1 MPTGR
6 GRPYFTL
13 TMGEAELNISSHQLI
28 IRSMLYFYGGAADQT
43 LALQIAEDIS
53 TAWNEPHGKVRIK
66 GEWYDVLFEIES
78 SYKPDLQPAVVW
90 HNTDPRL
97 NFFRI
102 EEFSLHDISS
112 VDGLGCNT
120 GYFKLGNL
128 LNHST
133 TAAHEYGHT
142 LGLDHP
148 KDLDIRGKGQPGI
161 MYPRGTLCDPPF
173 QYDPAAAPG
182 GPGGTLNPF
191 TRKVLESDIAGL
203 RLPRLSFDR
212 RSLSILGEF
221 SSFYHQ
227 KHVPAL

>member
-1 MPTGR
+1 
-6 GRPYFTL
+6 
-13 TMGEAELNISSHQLI
+13 MGEAELHITSQQLI
-28 IRSMLYFYGGAADQT
+28 IRSILYFYGGAADST
-43 LALQIAEDIS
+43 LAIQIAGDVAA
-53 TAWNEPHGKVRIK
+53 AWNEPKGSVRIR
-66 GEWYDVLFEIES
+66 GDWYTVRFEIEGL
-78 SYKPDLQPAVVW
+78 YQPDLQPAVVW

-102 EEFSLHDISS
+102 EEYSQHDISS

-148 KDLDIRGKGQPGI
+148 KDLDIRGKGQPGM
-161 MYPRGTLCDPPF
+161 MYPRGTLCDPQY
-173 QYDPAAAPG
+173 QYDPAAPAG

-191 TRKVLESDIAGL
+191 TRKVLTSDIAGL
-203 RLPRLSFDR
+203 RLSRLAFDQ

-227 KHVPAL
+227 KHQQTG

>member
-1 MPTGR
+1 
-6 GRPYFTL
+6 
-13 TMGEAELNISSHQLI
+13 MGEAELNIFSRRLI
-28 IRSMLYFYGGAADQT
+28 IRSILCFYGGAANSH
-43 LALQIAEDIS
+43 LAIQIADDIS
-53 TAWNEPHGKVRIK
+53 TAWNAPQGMVKIR
-66 GEWYDVLFEIES
+66 GEFYDVRFEIEGI
-78 SYKPDLQPAVVW
+78 YKPDLPPADVW

-102 EEFSLHDISS
+102 EEYSLHDISS

-120 GYFKLGNL
+120 GYFKLGNI

-161 MYPRGTLCDPPF
+161 MYPRGTLCDPEY
-173 QYDPAAAPG
+173 QYDPAAAAG

-191 TRKVLESDIAGL
+191 KRRVLEADIAGL
-203 RLPRLSFDR
+203 RLSRLVFDE
-212 RSLSILGEF
+212 RSLSVLGEF
-221 SSFYHQ
+221 SSMYHQ
-227 KHVPAL
+227 RHEDTAGGIP

>member
-1 MPTGR
+1 
-6 GRPYFTL
+6 
-13 TMGEAELNISSHQLI
+13 MGEAELNIAEHQLI
-28 IRSMLYFYGGAADQT
+28 IRSMLYFYGGAANQS
-43 LALQIAEDIS
+43 LAVQIADDIS
-53 TAWNEPHGKVRIK
+53 ATWNEPKGKVKIK
-66 GEWYDVLFEIES
+66 GEWYAVRFEIEGF
-78 SYKPDLQPAVVW
+78 YNPDLQPAAVW

-97 NFFRI
+97 NFFRV

-148 KDLDIRGKGQPGI
+148 KELDIRGKGQPGI
-161 MYPRGTLCDPPF
+161 MYPRGTLCDPAF

-182 GPGGTLNPF
+182 GASSSEGAESAPGRG
-191 TRKVLESDIAGL
+191 
-203 RLPRLSFDR
+203 SFMD
-212 RSLSILGEF
+212 
-221 SSFYHQ
+221 
-227 KHVPAL
+227 

>member
-1 MPTGR
+1 
-6 GRPYFTL
+6 
-13 TMGEAELNISSHQLI
+13 MGEAELHITSHQLI
-28 IRSMLYFYGGAADQT
+28 IRSILYFYGGAADGN
-43 LALQIAEDIS
+43 LAIQIAADVE
-53 TAWNEPHGKVRIK
+53 AVWNEPNGSVRIR
-66 GEWYDVLFEIES
+66 GDWYTVKFEIEGR
-78 SYKPDLQPAVVW
+78 YQPDLQPAAVW

-102 EEFSLHDISS
+102 EEYSQHDISS

-120 GYFKLGNL
+120 GYFKLGNI

-161 MYPRGTLCDPPF
+161 MYPRGTLCDSQY
-173 QYDPAAAPG
+173 QYDPAAAAG

-191 TRKVLESDIAGL
+191 MRKVLTSDIAGL
-203 RLPRLSFDR
+203 RLSRLTFDQ

-227 KHVPAL
+227 KHQQTG

>member
-1 MPTGR
+1 
-6 GRPYFTL
+6 
-13 TMGEAELNISSHQLI
+13 MGEAELNIFSRRLT
-28 IRSMLYFYGGAADQT
+28 IRSTLCFYGGAASSH
-43 LALQIAEDIS
+43 LAIQIAGDIAS
-53 TAWNEPHGKVRIK
+53 AWNEPKGSVKMRSELYEVR
-66 GEWYDVLFEIES
+66 FEVDGV
-78 SYKPDLQPAVVW
+78 YKPDLPPAAVW

-102 EEFSLHDISS
+102 EEYSLHDISS

-161 MYPRGTLCDPPF
+161 MYPRGTLCDPEY
-173 QYDPAAAPG
+173 QYDPAAPAG

-191 TRKVLESDIAGL
+191 KRKVLPGDIAGL
-203 RLPRLSFDR
+203 RLSRLIFDKQ
-212 RSLSILGEF
+212 SLSVLGEF
-221 SSFYHQ
+221 SSLYHQ
-227 KHVPAL
+227 RHENAADGSLDGRQ

>member
-1 MPTGR
+1 
-6 GRPYFTL
+6 
-13 TMGEAELNISSHQLI
+13 MGEAELNIFSHQLI
-28 IRSMLYFYGGAADQT
+28 IRSLLYFYGGAADQS
-43 LALQIAEDIS
+43 LALQIADDIS
-53 TAWNEPHGKVRIK
+53 ASWNEPKGKVKIR
-66 GEWYDVLFEIES
+66 GEWFEVRFEIEGF
-78 SYKPDLQPAVVW
+78 YKPDLQPAAVW

-148 KDLDIRGKGQPGI
+148 KGLDIRGKGQPGI
-161 MYPRGTLCDPPF
+161 MYPRGTLCDPVY
-173 QYDPAAAPG
+173 QYDPAAAAG

-191 TRKVLESDIAGL
+191 TRKVLATDISGL
-203 RLPRLSFDR
+203 RLPRLAFDQK
-212 RSLSILGEF
+212 SLSILGEF

-227 KHVPAL
+227 KHEPAEPAL

>member
-1 MPTGR
+1 
-6 GRPYFTL
+6 
-13 TMGEAELNISSHQLI
+13 MGEAELYTSAHELI
-28 IRSMLYFYGGAADQT
+28 IRSTLCFYGGGADQS
-43 LALQIAEDIS
+43 LAMQIAEDIA
-53 TAWNEPHGKVRIK
+53 TAWNEPAAKVKIR
-66 GEWYDVLFEIES
+66 GEFYTVRFDIEGF
-78 SYKPDLQPAVVW
+78 YKPDLQPAAVW

-102 EEFSLHDISS
+102 EEYSQHDISS

-161 MYPRGTLCDPPF
+161 MYPRGTLCDPAF
-173 QYDPAAAPG
+173 QYDPAAAAG

-191 TRKVLESDIAGL
+191 TRKVLDSDIAGL
-203 RLPRLSFDR
+203 RLSRLSFDG
-212 RSLSILGEF
+212 RSLSVLGEF
-221 SSFYHQ
+221 SSFFHQ
-227 KHVPAL
+227 KHQMAG

>member
-1 MPTGR
+1 MKSHN
-6 GRPYFTL
+6 FAQ
-13 TMGEAELNISSHQLI
+13 TMGEAELNILSHRLT
-28 IRSMLYFYGGAADQT
+28 IRSILYFYGGAANRN
-43 LALQIAEDIS
+43 LAIQIADDIAM
-53 TAWNEPHGKVRIK
+53 AWNAPEGKVKIR
-66 GEWYDVLFEIES
+66 GEQFEIRFEIEGIHQ
-78 SYKPDLQPAVVW
+78 PDLQPAAVW

-102 EEFSLHDISS
+102 EEYSLHDISS

-128 LNHST
+128 LNQSM

-161 MYPRGTLCDPPF
+161 MYPRGTLCDPEF
-173 QYDPAAAPG
+173 QYDPAAVAG
-182 GPGGTLNPF
+182 GPGGTLNPS
-191 TRKVLESDIAGL
+191 TRKVLASDIAGL
-203 RLPRLSFDR
+203 RLARLDFDD

-227 KHVPAL
+227 RHEED

>member
-1 MPTGR
+1 
-6 GRPYFTL
+6 
-13 TMGEAELNISSHQLI
+13 MGEAELHISSHQLI
-28 IRSMLYFYGGAADQT
+28 IRSILYFYGGAADSN
-43 LALQIAEDIS
+43 LAIQIAADVEA
-53 TAWNEPHGKVRIK
+53 AWNEPKGSVKIRGESYTVRFEIK
-66 GEWYDVLFEIES
+66 GVYQ
-78 SYKPDLQPAVVW
+78 PDLQPAAVW

-102 EEFSLHDISS
+102 EEYSQHDISS

-148 KDLDIRGKGQPGI
+148 KDLDIRGKGQPGM
-161 MYPRGTLCDPPF
+161 MYPRGTLCDPEY
-173 QYDPAAAPG
+173 QYDPAAPAG

-191 TRKVLESDIAGL
+191 TRKVLPSDIAGL
-203 RLPRLSFDR
+203 RLSRLAFDQ

-227 KHVPAL
+227 KHQQTG

>member
-1 MPTGR
+1 
-6 GRPYFTL
+6 
-13 TMGEAELNISSHQLI
+13 MGEVELYTSAHELI
-28 IRSMLYFYGGAADQT
+28 IRSTLWFYGGGADHS
-43 LALQIAEDIS
+43 LAIQIAEDIARS
-53 TAWNEPHGKVRIK
+53 WNEPAAKVRIR
-66 GEWYDVLFEIES
+66 GEFYTVRFDIEGC
-78 SYKPDLQPAVVW
+78 YKPDLQPAAVW

-102 EEFSLHDISS
+102 EEYSQHDISS

-161 MYPRGTLCDPPF
+161 MYPRG
-173 QYDPAAAPG
+173 
-182 GPGGTLNPF
+182 N
-191 TRKVLESDIAGL
+191 
-203 RLPRLSFDR
+203 
-212 RSLSILGEF
+212 
-221 SSFYHQ
+221 
-227 KHVPAL
+227 AL

>member
-1 MPTGR
+1 
-6 GRPYFTL
+6 
-13 TMGEAELNISSHQLI
+13 MGEAELHTAARELV
-28 IRSMLYFYGGAADQT
+28 IRSTLYFYGGAADGS
-43 LALQIAEDIS
+43 LALQIAEDIG
-53 TAWNEPHGKVRIK
+53 TAWNAPAARVRIK
-66 GEWYDVLFEIES
+66 GELYTVRFDIEGRYD
-78 SYKPDLQPAVVW
+78 PDLRPAAVW

-102 EEFSLHDISS
+102 EEYSLHDISS

-161 MYPRGTLCDPPF
+161 MYPRGTLCDPEF
-173 QYDPAAAPG
+173 QYDPSVPAGAK
-182 GPGGTLNPF
+182 GGTLNPF
-191 TRKVLESDIAGL
+191 LRKVLESDIAGL
-203 RLPRLSFDR
+203 RLSRLSFDGR
-212 RSLSILGEF
+212 LTAMVGEF
-221 SSFYHQ
+221 SSLFHE
-227 KHVPAL
+227 KHEAAG

>member
-1 MPTGR
+1 MP
-6 GRPYFTL
+6 
-13 TMGEAELNISSHQLI
+13 Q
-28 IRSMLYFYGGAADQT
+28 
-43 LALQIAEDIS
+43 
-53 TAWNEPHGKVRIK
+53 GKVKIR
-66 GEWYDVLFEIES
+66 GEQYEVRFEIEGI
-78 SYKPDLQPAVVW
+78 YQPDLSPASVW

-102 EEFSLHDISS
+102 EEYSLHDISS

-120 GYFKLGNL
+120 GYFKFGNV

-148 KDLDIRGKGQPGI
+148 KELDIRGKGQPGM
-161 MYPRGTLCDPPF
+161 MYPRGTLCDPEY
-173 QYDPAAAPG
+173 QYDPAAAAG

-191 TRKVLESDIAGL
+191 KRKVLAGDIAGL
-203 RLPRLSFDR
+203 RLPRLAFDQ
-212 RSLSILGEF
+212 RSLSIIGEF

-227 KHVPAL
+227 KHDQAAPGTA

>member
-1 MPTGR
+1 
-6 GRPYFTL
+6 
-13 TMGEAELNISSHQLI
+13 MGEAELHIHSHRLT
-28 IRSMLYFYGGAADQT
+28 IRSILCFYGGAASSH
-43 LALQIAEDIS
+43 LAIQIADDIS
-53 TAWNEPHGKVRIK
+53 ATWNEPQASVKIRGELYAVR
-66 GEWYDVLFEIES
+66 FEIEGR
-78 SYKPDLQPAVVW
+78 YDPELPPASVW

-102 EEFSLHDISS
+102 EEFSAHDISS

-161 MYPRGTLCDPPF
+161 MYPRGTLCDPDY
-173 QYDPAAAPG
+173 QYDPAAIAG

-191 TRKVLESDIAGL
+191 KRKVLETDIAGL
-203 RLPRLSFDR
+203 RLSRLAFDK
-212 RSLSILGEF
+212 RSLSVLGEF
-221 SSFYHQ
+221 SSLYHQ
-227 KHVPAL
+227 RHENAAGGVS

>member
-1 MPTGR
+1 
-6 GRPYFTL
+6 
-13 TMGEAELNISSHQLI
+13 MGEAELNILSHQLT
-28 IRSMLYFYGGAADQT
+28 IRSILCFYGGAASSH
-43 LALQIAEDIS
+43 LAIQIAGDVG
-53 TAWNEPHGKVRIK
+53 TTWNEPQGSVRIR
-66 GEWYDVLFEIES
+66 GEWYEVRFEVEGM
-78 SYKPDLQPAVVW
+78 YKPDLPPAAVW

-102 EEFSLHDISS
+102 EEYSLHDISS

-161 MYPRGTLCDPPF
+161 MYPRGTLCDPEY
-173 QYDPAAAPG
+173 QYDPAAAAA

-191 TRKVLESDIAGL
+191 SRKVLPEDIMGL
-203 RLPRLSFDR
+203 RLSRLVFDK
-212 RSLSILGEF
+212 RSLSVLGEF
-221 SSFYHQ
+221 SSLYHQ
-227 KHVPAL
+227 RHENAAGGIS

>member
-1 MPTGR
+1 
-6 GRPYFTL
+6 
-13 TMGEAELNISSHQLI
+13 MGEAELNRFSRRLT
-28 IRSMLYFYGGAADQT
+28 IRSILCFYGGAASSQ
-43 LALQIAEDIS
+43 LAIQIAEDIAA
-53 TAWNEPHGKVRIK
+53 AWNEPRASVKIRGDF
-66 GEWYDVLFEIES
+66 YDIWFEIEGK
-78 SYKPDLQPAVVW
+78 YQPDLPPAAVW

-102 EEFSLHDISS
+102 EEYSLHDISS

-128 LNHST
+128 ENHST

-161 MYPRGTLCDPPF
+161 MYPRGTLCDPEY
-173 QYDPAAAPG
+173 QYDPAAPAG

-191 TRKVLESDIAGL
+191 CRKVLPADIAGL
-203 RLPRLSFDR
+203 RLSRLVFDE
-212 RSLSILGEF
+212 RSLSVLGEF
-221 SSFYHQ
+221 SSLYHQ
-227 KHVPAL
+227 RHDTAGGIL

>member
-1 MPTGR
+1 
-6 GRPYFTL
+6 
-13 TMGEAELNISSHQLI
+13 MGIAELDTSAHELI
-28 IRSMLYFYGGAADQT
+28 IRSVLHFYGGAADQS
-43 LALQIAEDIS
+43 LATQIADDIGR
-53 TAWNEPHGKVRIK
+53 AWNEPGSKIKLK
-66 GEWYDVLFEIES
+66 GEWYAVRWDIEGRFD
-78 SYKPDLQPAVVW
+78 PDLRPAAVW

-102 EEFSLHDISS
+102 EEYSQHDISS

-161 MYPRGTLCDPPF
+161 MYPRGTLCDPAY
-173 QYDPAAAPG
+173 QYDPTAAAG

-191 TRKVLESDIAGL
+191 TRKVLDSDIAAL
-203 RLPRLSFDR
+203 RLSRLAFDGKG
-212 RSLSILGEF
+212 RSIVGEF
-221 SSFYHQ
+221 SSLYHE
-227 KHVPAL
+227 KHAVVAK

>member
-1 MPTGR
+1 
-6 GRPYFTL
+6 
-13 TMGEAELNISSHQLI
+13 MGEAELNIFSRRLT
-28 IRSMLYFYGGAADQT
+28 IRSILCFYGGAASSH
-43 LALQIAEDIS
+43 LAAQIADD
-53 TAWNEPHGKVRIK
+53 TGAAWNEPVGTVKIRGEFYEVR
-66 GEWYDVLFEIES
+66 FEIEGV
-78 SYKPDLQPAVVW
+78 YKPDLPPAAVW

-102 EEFSLHDISS
+102 EEYSLHDISS

-161 MYPRGTLCDPPF
+161 MYPRGTLCDPEY
-173 QYDPAAAPG
+173 QYDPAAPAG

-191 TRKVLESDIAGL
+191 KRKVLPADIAGL
-203 RLPRLSFDR
+203 RLSRLVFDE
-212 RSLSILGEF
+212 RSLSVLGEF
-221 SSFYHQ
+221 SSLYHQ
-227 KHVPAL
+227 RHENAAGGVS

>member
-1 MPTGR
+1 
-6 GRPYFTL
+6 
-13 TMGEAELNISSHQLI
+13 MGEAELHTSEHELI
-28 IRSMLYFYGGAADQT
+28 IRSTLCFYGGGADQS
-43 LALQIAEDIS
+43 LAISIADDIA
-53 TAWNEPHGKVRIK
+53 TAWNEPATKVRIR
-66 GEWYDVLFEIES
+66 GEFYTVRFHIEGF
-78 SYKPDLQPAVVW
+78 YKPDLQPAAVW

-102 EEFSLHDISS
+102 EEYSQHDISS

-148 KDLDIRGKGQPGI
+148 KDLDIRGKGLPGI
-161 MYPRGTLCDPPF
+161 MYPRGTLCDPAF
-173 QYDPAAAPG
+173 QYDPAAAAG

-191 TRKVLESDIAGL
+191 TRKVLDSDIAGL
-203 RLPRLSFDR
+203 RLSRLSFDG

-221 SSFYHQ
+221 SSFFHQ
-227 KHVPAL
+227 KHEMAG

>member
-1 MPTGR
+1 
-6 GRPYFTL
+6 
-13 TMGEAELNISSHQLI
+13 MGEVEMNIFSHRLT
-28 IRSMLYFYGGAADQT
+28 IRSILYFYGGAASSQ
-43 LALQIAEDIS
+43 LAIHIAEDIAV
-53 TAWNEPHGKVRIK
+53 AWNMPQGKVKIRR
-66 GEWYDVLFEIES
+66 EQYEVRFEIEGI
-78 SYKPDLQPAVVW
+78 YQPDLSPASVW

-102 EEFSLHDISS
+102 EEYSLHDISS

-120 GYFKLGNL
+120 GYFKFGNV

-148 KDLDIRGKGQPGI
+148 KELDIRGKGQPGM
-161 MYPRGTLCDPPF
+161 MYPRGTLCDPEY
-173 QYDPAAAPG
+173 QYDPAAAAG

-191 TRKVLESDIAGL
+191 KRKVLAGDIAGL
-203 RLPRLSFDR
+203 RLPRLAFDQ
-212 RSLSILGEF
+212 RSLSIIGEF

-227 KHVPAL
+227 KHDQAAPGTA

>member
-1 MPTGR
+1 
-6 GRPYFTL
+6 
-13 TMGEAELNISSHQLI
+13 MGEAELNIDQHRLI
-28 IRSMLYFYGGAADQT
+28 IRSMLYFYGGAANQL
-43 LALQIAEDIS
+43 LAIQIADDIS
-53 TAWNEPHGKVRIK
+53 ATWNEPKGKVKIK
-66 GEWYDVLFEIES
+66 GEWYAVQFEIEGF
-78 SYKPDLQPAVVW
+78 YKPDLQPAAVW
-90 HNTDPRL
+90 HNTNPRL

-148 KDLDIRGKGQPGI
+148 KELDIRGKGQPGI
-161 MYPRGTLCDPPF
+161 MYPRGTLCDPAF

-191 TRKVLESDIAGL
+191 TRKVLASDIAGL
-203 RLPRLSFDR
+203 RLSRLAFDA

-227 KHVPAL
+227 KHDAVRGEASG

>member
-1 MPTGR
+1 
-6 GRPYFTL
+6 
-13 TMGEAELNISSHQLI
+13 MGEAELDIFSHRLT
-28 IRSMLYFYGGAADQT
+28 IRSILYFYGGAASSQ
-43 LALQIAEDIS
+43 LATQIADDVAG
-53 TAWNEPHGKVRIK
+53 AWNAPAGTVKIR
-66 GEWYDVLFEIES
+66 GQWYDVRFDIQGVS
-78 SYKPDLQPAVVW
+78 QPDLPPASVW

-120 GYFKLGNL
+120 GYFKLGNVL
-128 LNHST
+128 DHST

-161 MYPRGTLCDPPF
+161 MYPRGTLCDPEY
-173 QYDPAAAPG
+173 QYDSAAPAG

-191 TRKVLESDIAGL
+191 TRKVLPADIAGL
-203 RLPRLSFDR
+203 RLSRLVFDK
-212 RSLSILGEF
+212 RSLSVLGEF
-221 SSFYHQ
+221 SSLYHQ
-227 KHVPAL
+227 RHLA